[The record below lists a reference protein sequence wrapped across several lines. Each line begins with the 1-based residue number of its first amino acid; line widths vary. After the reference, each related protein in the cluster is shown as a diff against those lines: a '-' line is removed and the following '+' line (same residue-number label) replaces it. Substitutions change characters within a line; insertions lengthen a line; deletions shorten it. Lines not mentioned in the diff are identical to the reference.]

1 MSPQP
6 QFGNASR
13 PPRRSAPAVLSK
25 GVARPPTSVAPVRS
39 LPLPVEARTAL
50 NAGARSG
57 TAVQACLGDSRL
69 CPESAPNYLEEFF
82 PKNSYTRKDAGFLA
96 LARAAV
102 RSPSRLAMHKLS
114 PACWSVT
121 DLAPSR
127 TGTRGSYGAT

>member
-1 MSPQP
+1 M
-6 QFGNASR
+6 
-13 PPRRSAPAVLSK
+13 PPAHPPFALSLSK
-25 GVARPPTSVAPVRS
+25 GVAETLARRRRAVPGPINPRPASRFIGPKRPE
-39 LPLPVEARTAL
+39 LP
-50 NAGARSG
+50 
-57 TAVQACLGDSRL
+57 Q
-69 CPESAPNYLEEFF
+69 EFF
-82 PKNSYTRKDAGFLA
+82 GKNSYTRKDAGFLA